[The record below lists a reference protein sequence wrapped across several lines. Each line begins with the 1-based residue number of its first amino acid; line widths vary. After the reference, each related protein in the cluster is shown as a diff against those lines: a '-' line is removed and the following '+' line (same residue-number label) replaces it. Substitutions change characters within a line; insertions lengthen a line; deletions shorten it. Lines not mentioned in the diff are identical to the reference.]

1 MKLFMYIDRVNRLHE
16 LIKRKS
22 TGKPETLA
30 KKLNLSVSR
39 VYQIIEELKLMQ
51 VPIAYSRTM
60 QSYYYTNDY
69 EVLIDVQLRPLEEK
83 DHYHTSGG
91 SFQKKVFDYHPFHLS
106 LATVT
111 SQKLGVFSFPTILL

>member
-51 VPIAYSRTM
+51 VPIAYSRTL

-69 EVLIDVQLRPLEEK
+69 EVSIDVQLRPLEEK
-83 DHYHTSGG
+83 EHYQTSGG
-91 SFQKKVFDYHPFHLS
+91 SFLTSVLDTSCIQFVSSCHSVKNLTCQHS
-106 LATVT
+106 L
-111 SQKLGVFSFPTILL
+111 QFY

>member
-22 TGKPETLA
+22 TGKPEVLA

-51 VPIAYSRTM
+51 VPIAYSRTL
-60 QSYYYTNDY
+60 QTYYYTNDY
-69 EVLIDVQLRPLEEK
+69 EVSIDVQLRPLEEK
-83 DHYHTSGG
+83 EYYHTSGG
-91 SFQKKVFDYHPFHLS
+91 SLSEKVLYKSHLHFALNHCYKKKLAILGS
-106 LATVT
+106 L
-111 SQKLGVFSFPTILL
+111 QFY

>member
-39 VYQIIEELKLMQ
+39 VYQIIEELKLME
-51 VPIAYSRTM
+51 VPIAYSRTI

-91 SFQKKVFDYHPFHLS
+91 SFQKVHNYYS
-106 LATVT
+106 LQFYYRERFYLGFVK
-111 SQKLGVFSFPTILL
+111 SQSNPGL

>member
-60 QSYYYTNDY
+60 QSYYYTNEY

-91 SFQKKVFDYHPFHLS
+91 GFQKVHTL
-106 LATVT
+106 L
-111 SQKLGVFSFPTILL
+111 LPTILL